1 MFKKNDKIAL
11 IANWDG
17 CGTVYIRRGTVHAA
31 GKKVMRVM
39 LANGEMLE
47 QAIYMT
53 HFNTSPTFQVV
64 ADADDATLDRMAMNQ
79 AEAILAGERDRFDRC
94 LAQGNGEGYDRAI
107 RKNIERLHEARV
119 EWK

>member
-11 IANWDG
+11 IADWDRK
-17 CGTVYIRRGTVHAA
+17 GTVYIRRGTVHAA

-47 QAIYMT
+47 SAIYMT
-53 HFNTSPTFQVV
+53 HFNTRPHFQVV
-64 ADADDATLDRMAMNQ
+64 ADTDDATLDRMARNQ
-79 AEAILAGERDRFDRC
+79 AEAILQGERDRFARC
-94 LAQGNGEGYDRAI
+94 LAGNHGEGCDRAI
-107 RKNIERLHEARV
+107 NRDLAALHEVRV